1 MLPGMVPFTTAK
13 TAPPMAAPEQVGT
26 LDADANNVVYESSSF
41 SYTQTTGKRL
51 IIVDVFVHN
60 DPAAIP
66 DSVKIG
72 GSGGAAMT
80 ELQSQVFSYRSISRW
95 VLNDNSITS
104 GTVYVAL
111 PGSASGLSLHAYCIT
126 PGESTT
132 PFSTD
137 TATGTDVSAS
147 LSVTVKPQGV
157 ALFASMCRLGGT
169 ISWTDATEL
178 DETTP
183 NDKANGSTAYT
194 QTEGS
199 VTATATWPAATQY
212 GALAASW
219 R

>member
-1 MLPGMVPFTTAK
+1 MLPGSVPATAW
-13 TAPPMAAPEQVGT
+13 TPPMAAPEQVGT
-26 LDADANNVVYESSSF
+26 LDADSNSSTYESSSF
-41 SYTQTTGKRL
+41 SYTKTTGKRL
-51 IIVDVFVHN
+51 IVVDVFVHN

-72 GSGGAAMT
+72 GSGGTAMT
-80 ELQSQVFSYRSISRW
+80 ELQSQVFLYRSVSRW

-104 GTVYVAL
+104 GTVYVTL
-111 PGSASGLSLHAYCIT
+111 PGGASGLSLHAYCIT

-137 TATGTDVSAS
+137 TATGLDSTTD

-157 ALFASMCRLGGT
+157 ALFAAMCRLGGA
-169 ISWTDATEL
+169 IGWTDATEL

-183 NDKANGSTAYT
+183 NNRANGSTAYT
-194 QTEGS
+194 QTKGA
-199 VTATATWPAATQY
+199 VTATATWSSSAQY